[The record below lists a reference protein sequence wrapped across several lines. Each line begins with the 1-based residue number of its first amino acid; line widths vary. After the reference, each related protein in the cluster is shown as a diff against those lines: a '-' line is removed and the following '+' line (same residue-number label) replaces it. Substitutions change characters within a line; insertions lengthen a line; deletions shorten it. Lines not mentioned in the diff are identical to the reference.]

1 MLTNLIGEAPTSD
14 LSKEAVTESKEAK
27 EESIE
32 EMPLTDKWTF
42 WYVYDMSH
50 QERKRKKGK
59 ARWQKEYKLNEV
71 FTFGTIE
78 EFWRLFN
85 QVTSVKH
92 LVANTDYLLFKD
104 GVKPEWEDPKN
115 NDGGK
120 WVVTLPVEDAMEE
133 QWEFAWMHIIYMI
146 VGASIEKELYEI
158 INGIVFS
165 IRDKHLRIS
174 LWLSDNS
181 EPSLLKK
188 IGDKVRDVSKLP
200 KEYPL
205 GYQVHKKAIQHNLDN
220 EAFLKA

>member
-1 MLTNLIGEAPTSD
+1 
-14 LSKEAVTESKEAK
+14 
-27 EESIE
+27 
-32 EMPLTDKWTF
+32 
-42 WYVYDMSH
+42 
-50 QERKRKKGK
+50 
-59 ARWQKEYKLNEV
+59 
-71 FTFGTIE
+71 
-78 EFWRLFN
+78 
-85 QVTSVKH
+85 
-92 LVANTDYLLFKD
+92 
-104 GVKPEWEDPKN
+104 
-115 NDGGK
+115 
-120 WVVTLPVEDAMEE
+120 
-133 QWEFAWMHIIYMI
+133 MHIIYMI

-200 KEYPL
+200 KKYPL